1 MSNTAYNKE
10 SVISI
15 VEYASLL
22 INKSLAEAVMLPPD
36 IVNKKNKGS
45 LGLLTE
51 KYYFEINPPN
61 NHAPDFPDA
70 LTGTTDFSG
79 HNFCKGLELK
89 TTGVTIEPNGIYKAK
104 ERLVLTMI
112 DYEAIVDE
120 TWDNSA
126 FVKKCRLMLILFYLY
141 EKETEVINR
150 KFVLTPIL
158 YELEIPGEDR
168 AQIEKDWKHI
178 QKMVRDGKAHE
189 LSEGSTSYLR
199 ACRKGAGM
207 RHGEKQVK
215 QPRSADMAKSRA
227 FSFKPSYI
235 TSLIAE
241 HNSSSVDNV
250 VEEN

>member
-15 VEYASLL
+15 VEYASRLT
-22 INKSLAEAVMLPPD
+22 NKSLAEAVTLPSD
-36 IVNKKNKGS
+36 IVNKKNKGN

-51 KYYFEINPPN
+51 KYYFEISPPN

-70 LTGTTDFSG
+70 LMRTADF
-79 HNFCKGLELK
+79 HKGLELK

-126 FVKKCRLMLILFYLY
+126 FMKKCRLMLILFYLY
-141 EKETEVINR
+141 TKETEVINR

-178 QKMVRDGKAHE
+178 QKMVREGKAHE
-189 LSEGSTSYLR
+189 LAEGNTSYLR
-199 ACRKGAGM
+199 ACRKGSG
-207 RHGEKQVK
+207 GPSEKQVK
-215 QPRSADMAKSRA
+215 QPKAANMAKSRA
-227 FSFKPSYI
+227 FSFKPSYV
-235 TSLIAE
+235 TSLIAK
-241 HNSSSVDNV
+241 HNLTSVASV
-250 VEEN
+250 VDEN